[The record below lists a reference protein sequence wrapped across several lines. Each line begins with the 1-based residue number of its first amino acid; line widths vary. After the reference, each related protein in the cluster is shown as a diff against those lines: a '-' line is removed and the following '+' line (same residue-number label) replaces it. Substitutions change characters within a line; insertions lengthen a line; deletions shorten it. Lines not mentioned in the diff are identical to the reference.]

1 MTATV
6 RRITIS
12 LPKDQIRSIK
22 NVSKILNQSVS
33 SLISELV
40 GESVASFE
48 ELIINNDI
56 NGAKSRISKLTADA
70 QFAIDAVEKR
80 RSQN

>member
-1 MTATV
+1 MTPTV

-22 NVSKILNQSVS
+22 NISKILNQSVS
-33 SLISELV
+33 ALISELV

-48 ELIINNDI
+48 ELIINNDL
-56 NGAKSRISKLTADA
+56 NAAKSRIDKLTADA
-70 QFAIDAVEKR
+70 QFAIDSVEKR